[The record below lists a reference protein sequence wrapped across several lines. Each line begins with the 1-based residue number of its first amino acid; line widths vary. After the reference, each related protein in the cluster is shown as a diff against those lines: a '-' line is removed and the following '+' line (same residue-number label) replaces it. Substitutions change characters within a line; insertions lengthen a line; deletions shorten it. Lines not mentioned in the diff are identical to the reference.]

1 MGLAAAGAA
10 VQRAGLC
17 SERGCAMRI
26 ANLEDEPE
34 LAATVCEW
42 LRATAWEVEHFDSG
56 VA

>member
-1 MGLAAAGAA
+1 
-10 VQRAGLC
+10 
-17 SERGCAMRI
+17 MRI